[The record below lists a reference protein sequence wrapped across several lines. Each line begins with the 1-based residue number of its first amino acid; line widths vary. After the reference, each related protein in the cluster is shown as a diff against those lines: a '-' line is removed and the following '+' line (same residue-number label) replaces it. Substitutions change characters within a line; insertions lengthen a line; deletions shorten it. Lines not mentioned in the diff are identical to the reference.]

1 MLPGWILNRIRSAR
15 GILLQQNFFRVFGVG
30 TTMMNSLL
38 RLVAIT
44 GFLLASPCIRSAPAA
59 PAPPSRPGIVLMMGD
74 DHGWEETGYNRHPH
88 VRTPVLDEMAASG
101 LRFNRF
107 HAGHSNCSPTR
118 ASFLT
123 GRNPNRMGTYAPGW
137 SFRPEEITMA
147 HALSEAGYRCGHF
160 GKWHVGPVRADSP
173 VSPGAMGFQ
182 EWLSHDN
189 FFETN
194 PVLSRN
200 GGPPQQ
206 IAGESSEILVDEAIR
221 FIDAATTA
229 KQPFLAVIWFGSPHE
244 PYIGL
249 PEDLALY
256 DDLPAAYTKSVSL
269 TSVETGDQ
277 VRRSQGEVLRER
289 YAEITAM
296 DRAIGR
302 LRQHLQDAGLRDNTL
317 VFYCGDNGTPP
328 EASLGRPHR
337 GMKSTLYQGGLL
349 VPGVL
354 EWPARIPQPLSSELP
369 ACTSDLLPTVCA
381 AAGAK
386 LPRRVLDGIDL
397 GPLLA
402 GELER
407 RPRPLC
413 FWEFD
418 IRQAKTSQAEP
429 WIDPQL
435 QEGTTPLLKL
445 MDGKATRDF
454 RNFRLPEAASLTPGG
469 NAAVVD
475 GQWKFIVHH
484 NGRDVIRK
492 ELFDLTAD
500 PGESLSVLE
509 AQPAIAANLEQELR
523 QWQGSVLKS
532 LAGEDYTE

>member
-1 MLPGWILNRIRSAR
+1 MCFLR
-15 GILLQQNFFRVFGVG
+15 G
-30 TTMMNSLL
+30 TTEMNRL
-38 RLVAIT
+38 RHLTVVT
-44 GFLLASPCIRSAPAA
+44 GFFLAATAGAAAQTTPAA
-59 PAPPSRPGIVLMMGD
+59 AQRPGIVLMMGD
-74 DHGWEETGYNRHPH
+74 DHGWEETGYNGHPH
-88 VRTPVLDEMAASG
+88 VRTPVLDDMAAGG

-107 HAGHSNCSPTR
+107 YAGHSNCSPTR

-137 SFRPEEITMA
+137 SFRPEEITIA
-147 HALSEAGYRCGHF
+147 RLLSQTGYRCGHF

-206 IAGESSEILVDEAIR
+206 IAGESSAILVDEAIR
-221 FIDAATTA
+221 FIDAARQA
-229 KQPFLAVIWFGSPHE
+229 EQPFLAVIWFGSPHE

-256 DDLPAAYTKSVSL
+256 DDLPAAYTRPVGL

-277 VRRSQGEVLRER
+277 VRRPQGEVLRER

-302 LRQHLQDAGLRDNTL
+302 LRRHLQDEGLRENTL

-328 EASLGRPHR
+328 EASLGQPHR

-354 EWPARIPQPLSSELP
+354 EWPARLPQPIASDLP
-369 ACTSDLLPTVCA
+369 ACTSDLLPTICTV
-381 AAGAK
+381 AGAE
-386 LPRRVLDGIDL
+386 LPKRVLDGIDL
-397 GPLLA
+397 GGVFTGQLQ
-402 GELER
+402 ER
-407 RPRPLC
+407 PQPLC

-418 IRQAKTSQAEP
+418 IRQAKTGQADP
-429 WIDPQL
+429 WIDPKL

-445 MDGKATRDF
+445 MDGKATRNF
-454 RNFRLPEAASLTPGG
+454 KNFRLPEAAGLKPGG
-469 NAAVVD
+469 TAAVID
-475 GQWKFIVHH
+475 GSWKLIVHH
-484 NGRDVIRK
+484 EGRNAPRR
-492 ELFDLTAD
+492 ELFDLRAD
-500 PGESLSVLE
+500 PGESRSVAE
-509 AQPAIAANLEQELR
+509 AEPVIVSRLEQELL
-523 QWQGSVLKS
+523 QWQSSVLKS
-532 LAGEDYTE
+532 LAGEDYSR